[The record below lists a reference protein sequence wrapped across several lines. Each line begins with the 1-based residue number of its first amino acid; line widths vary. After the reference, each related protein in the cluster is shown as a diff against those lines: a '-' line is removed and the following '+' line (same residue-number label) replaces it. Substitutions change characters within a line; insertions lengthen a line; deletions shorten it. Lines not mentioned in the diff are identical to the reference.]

1 MATFNIDFYV
11 KSLGRKTRLD
21 LVIPSLNLNGCL
33 KNNDENYYQNLN
45 EKYPL
50 MICLHGFGDNEK
62 GWQNNSLIIKMCEEN
77 KIAACFINGENK
89 WYLNMGPIDDFYS
102 LIERDVIDFLY
113 GNFNCLSKKMPLAIA
128 GVSMGG
134 YGALYHYL
142 KNTDKYSACIALSPA
157 TKPDY
162 IDESKY
168 GTLKELFITNK
179 DKKLNIYLSIGMNDF
194 IYQASKEFDNYLE
207 ENNIGVR
214 YKFIEGCDHSWT
226 TWAKEMPKV
235 FTYLKEVKFY
245 K

>member
-21 LVIPSLNLNGCL
+21 LVIPSLNLQGCL

-62 GWQNNSLIIKMCEEN
+62 GWQNNSSIIKMCEEN

-142 KNTDKYSACIALSPA
+142 KNTDKYNACIALSPA

-168 GTLKELFITNK
+168 GTLKELFIANK
-179 DKKLNIYLSIGMNDF
+179 DKKLNVYLSIGMNDF

>member
-21 LVIPSLNLNGCL
+21 LVIPSLNLQGCL

-62 GWQNNSLIIKMCEEN
+62 GWQNNSSIIKMCEEN

-168 GTLKELFITNK
+168 GTLKELFIANK
-179 DKKLNIYLSIGMNDF
+179 DKKLNVYLSIGMNDF

>member
-21 LVIPSLNLNGCL
+21 LVIPSLNLHGCL

-62 GWQNNSLIIKMCEEN
+62 GWQNNSSIIKMCEEN

-142 KNTDKYSACIALSPA
+142 KNTDKYNACIALSPA

-168 GTLKELFITNK
+168 GTLKELFIANK
-179 DKKLNIYLSIGMNDF
+179 DKKLNVYLSIGMNDF

-226 TWAKEMPKV
+226 TWAKEMAKV

>member
-21 LVIPSLNLNGCL
+21 LVIPSLNLHGCL

-62 GWQNNSLIIKMCEEN
+62 GWQNNSSIIKMCEEN
-77 KIAACFINGENK
+77 KIASCFINGENK

-142 KNTDKYSACIALSPA
+142 KNTDKYNACIALSPA

-168 GTLKELFITNK
+168 GTLKELFIANK
-179 DKKLNIYLSIGMNDF
+179 DKKLNVYLSIGMNDF